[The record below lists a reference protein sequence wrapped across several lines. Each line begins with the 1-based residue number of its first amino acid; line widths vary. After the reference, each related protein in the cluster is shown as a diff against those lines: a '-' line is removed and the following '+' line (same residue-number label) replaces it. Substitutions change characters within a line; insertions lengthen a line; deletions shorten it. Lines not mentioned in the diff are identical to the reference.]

1 MEAKDIRR
9 RIARVTELR
18 AGFTA
23 ELGRLGAGQDP
34 LIALDRKDYADAMRD
49 AIEAMDKARQV
60 LERAS
65 TRLTS

>member
-1 MEAKDIRR
+1 MEAKDIQR
-9 RIARVTELR
+9 RIVRVTELR
-18 AGFTA
+18 AGFAA
-23 ELGRLGAGQDP
+23 ELGRLGPRKDP

-65 TRLTS
+65 KRLTS